1 VTGYYLNEI
10 LQAQNLLSLLFV
22 AADDD
27 LLSAAEAEQ
36 FPVDNPLD
44 HLDHP

>member
-1 VTGYYLNEI
+1 VTDYYLNEI
-10 LQAQNLLSLLFV
+10 LQAQNLPPLVFI

-36 FPVDNPLD
+36 LPVDNPLD
-44 HLDHP
+44 HP